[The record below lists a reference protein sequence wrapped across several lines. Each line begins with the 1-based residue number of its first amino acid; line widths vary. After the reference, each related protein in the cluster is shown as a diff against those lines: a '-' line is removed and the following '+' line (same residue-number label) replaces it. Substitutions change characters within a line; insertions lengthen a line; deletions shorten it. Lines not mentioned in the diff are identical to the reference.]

1 MVETSTSEQLMIVK
15 WWMRPLAVFIGL
27 VVAFSIAEAATR
39 ISFALGIG
47 PRVLLYGTDW
57 YRNSDPGSKQNSKRL
72 SDAERKHTELEWT
85 RKDSVENHVRTLDGY
100 TKFFPNEYKT
110 THDADTGERIPV
122 SINSLGFRGS
132 DFRKEKAQKVVRV
145 LTMGASSTF
154 GYYNKDNETYPYLL
168 ERALNQGCGGKV
180 NFEVINFAIPHATSA
195 MAAAMFVA
203 EGIDLSPDIV
213 TYYEGRN
220 DSMIRRQYETRFD
233 KFRSVL
239 VHRLLLIAF
248 IDQILVGERVSIVE
262 DSLQLEVLAT
272 ERSRV
277 FLKNME
283 TILNSSRKA
292 GISFIVANQQ
302 ATSRSPVPT
311 AVQERLLLRGV
322 SLEAEAEK
330 IRRKIN
336 DKGNVTDFEFTLLI
350 HERMMRDLRQWA
362 DRQGVPFVDV
372 IGALNQDR
380 HYLLS
385 WVHLH
390 PEANRVV
397 AAKLSEPILRQFCA
411 SAGQVKRAAR

>member
-1 MVETSTSEQLMIVK
+1 MVVK
-15 WWMRPLAVFIGL
+15 WWMSPMAVTIGL
-27 VVAFSIAEAATR
+27 VAAFLFAEAATR
-39 ISFALGIG
+39 IGFAWQIG
-47 PRVLLYGTDW
+47 PRVFLYGTDW
-57 YRNSDPGSKQNSKRL
+57 YRNNDPSGEHKRKRL
-72 SDAERKHTELEWT
+72 TDSERKHTESEWT
-85 RKDSVENHVRTLDGY
+85 RKDSVENHARTLDGY
-100 TKFFPNEYKT
+100 TKFFPNENKT
-110 THDADTGERIPV
+110 TYDADTGERIPV
-122 SINSLGFRGS
+122 TINSLGFRGAE
-132 DFRKEKAQKVVRV
+132 FQQEKTQKIVRV

-203 EGIDLSPDIV
+203 EGIDLSPDVV

-220 DSMIRRQYETRFD
+220 DSMISRQYETRLD

-248 IDQILVGERVSIVE
+248 IDQVLVGERVSIVE
-262 DSLQLEVLAT
+262 DSLQLEVIAA

-283 TILNSSRKA
+283 TILSSSRKA

-330 IRRKIN
+330 IRRKMK
-336 DKGNVTDFEFTLLI
+336 DKSNVTDFEFTLLI

-362 DRQGVPFVDV
+362 NQQGVPFVDV
-372 IGALNQDR
+372 IGALNLDR

-411 SAGQVKRAAR
+411 NAGPVKRAAR

>member
-1 MVETSTSEQLMIVK
+1 MVVK
-15 WWMRPLAVFIGL
+15 WWMRPMAVTIGL
-27 VVAFSIAEAATR
+27 VAAFLFAEAATR
-39 ISFALGIG
+39 VSFAWGIG

-57 YRNSDPGSKQNSKRL
+57 YRNTDPSSEQKSKRL
-72 SDAERKHTELEWT
+72 SDAERKHTESEWA
-85 RKDSVENHVRTLDGY
+85 RKDSVENHARTLDGY
-100 TKFFPNEYKT
+100 TKFFPNEHKT

-122 SINSLGFRGS
+122 TINSLGFRGS
-132 DFRKEKAQKVVRV
+132 EFQKEKAQKVVRV

-154 GYYNKDNETYPYLL
+154 GYYNRDNQTYPYLL
-168 ERALNQGCGGKV
+168 ERALNKGCGGKV
-180 NFEVINFAIPHATSA
+180 DFEVINFAIPHATSA

-203 EGIDLSPDIV
+203 EGIDLSPDVV

-220 DSMIRRQYETRFD
+220 DSMISRQYETRFD

-248 IDQILVGERVSIVE
+248 IDQVLVGERVSIVE

-283 TILNSSRKA
+283 TILNASRKA
-292 GISFIVANQQ
+292 GISFIVANEQ

-322 SLEAEAEK
+322 SFEAEAEK
-330 IRRKIN
+330 IRRKM
-336 DKGNVTDFEFTLLI
+336 KEKKNVTDFEFTLLI
-350 HERMMRDLRQWA
+350 HQRMMQELQQWA
-362 DRQGVPFVDV
+362 NQQGVPFVDV

-397 AAKLSEPILRQFCA
+397 AAKLSEPILQKFCA
-411 SAGQVKRAAR
+411 SAGQVERAAR

>member
-1 MVETSTSEQLMIVK
+1 MIVK
-15 WWMRPLAVFIGL
+15 WWMRPLGVLIGL
-27 VVAFSIAEAATR
+27 MVAFSIAEAATR
-39 ISFALGIG
+39 ICFALGIG

-72 SDAERKHTELEWT
+72 SDAERKQTESEWA

-110 THDADTGERIPV
+110 THDADTGERISV
-122 SINSLGFRGS
+122 SINSLGFRGP
-132 DFRKEKAQKVVRV
+132 DFQKEKAQRVVRV

-203 EGIDLSPDIV
+203 EGIDLSPDVV

-220 DSMIRRQYETRFD
+220 DSMINRQYETRFD

-248 IDQILVGERVSIVE
+248 IDQVLVGERVSIVE
-262 DSLQLEVLAT
+262 DSLQLEVLAM

-330 IRRKIN
+330 IRRKMN
-336 DKGNVTDFEFTLLI
+336 DKSNVTDFEFTLLI

-411 SAGQVKRAAR
+411 SAVQVKRAAR